1 MLTYTLN
8 KIIKTIEIA
17 LLLSLGLIFTGT
29 FVTTPV
35 LIVLLLFTNDF
46 VTMSLA
52 TDRVSY
58 SRTPDRWHIRALV
71 LTALPLA
78 ILILAL
84 SFGLFLW
91 GRDVLGLSEPQLQTL
106 IFVLLV
112 FSGQGTVYL
121 VRERRHC
128 CESRPSGWRL
138 AISLLDILVVIALA
152 ACGIFMEPLPLR
164 LILEMLSLV
173 VLYLLALDF
182 LKVRIVRTFGV

>member
-17 LLLSLGLIFTGT
+17 LLLSLGLLFTGT

-52 TDRVSY
+52 TDRVAF
-58 SRTPDRWHIRALV
+58 SRRPDRWRIGALI

-78 ILILAL
+78 LLNLML

-91 GRDVLGLSEPQLQTL
+91 GRDMLRLSSQQLQTL
-106 IFVLLV
+106 IFLVLV

-128 CESRPSGWRL
+128 WASRPSSWLL
-138 AISLLDILVVIALA
+138 ASSLLDLLLVSVLA
-152 ACGIFMEPLPLR
+152 VAGIFMEPIPLS
-164 LILEMLSLV
+164 LILEVLGLV
-173 VLYLLALDF
+173 VLYMLVLDF
-182 LKVRIVRTFGV
+182 LKVRIVRAFRV